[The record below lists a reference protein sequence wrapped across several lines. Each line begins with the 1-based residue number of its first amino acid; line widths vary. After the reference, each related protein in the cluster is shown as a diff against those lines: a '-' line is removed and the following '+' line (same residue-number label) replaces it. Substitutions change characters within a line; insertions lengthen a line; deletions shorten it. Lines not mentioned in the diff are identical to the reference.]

1 MVRILS
7 CIACREE
14 REQERGKGTIPEIPL
29 SSPWQ
34 YRSWETGENDGQS
47 TPVVAGT
54 EVVDF
59 FGLSV
64 ATLPPNSGSPYKVP
78 MITDWEGPVCRSGGV
93 TAFILF
99 IYCF

>member
-7 CIACREE
+7 LREE
-14 REQERGKGTIPEIPL
+14 RQEERGKGTTPETPF

-47 TPVVAGT
+47 THVVADT

-64 ATLPPNSGSPYKVP
+64 PTLPPNSGSPYKAP
-78 MITDWEGPVCRSGGV
+78 MITDWEGPVCGSGGV
-93 TAFILF
+93 TDIILL